1 MKKILITEFMEQE
14 SVDIISDAFD
24 VIYDSTLHENLESL
38 SSQIAAVDAVI
49 VRNKTQLT
57 EALLLK
63 AKNLTFVGRLGVGLD
78 NIDTEFCSNNN
89 IFVQPATGMNADSV
103 AEYVIA
109 CSLSLLKNIPI
120 SHSGTVSG
128 QWPRTSVES
137 RELGGKTLGLLG
149 FGVIGK
155 KVSRLA
161 QVFGAKVIAYD
172 PFVISSDADNLGVTL
187 TSQEELFRLSDVI
200 SIHLPLT
207 DETRGLMNSSSFNK
221 MKKTPIIINSSRGS
235 IINENDLLKAYKEK
249 LIGGFALDVYNT
261 EPVIAEFYKEI
272 TSSMN
277 CILTPH
283 TSGVTVE
290 SNIRVSQFIAE
301 KVVKFLSD

>member
-1 MKKILITEFMEQE
+1 MKKVLITEFMEQD
-14 SVDIISDAFD
+14 SVDKMSENFD
-24 VIYDSTLHENLESL
+24 VTYDTSLHENQAKL
-38 SSQIAAVDAVI
+38 SSLIVNTDAVI

-57 EALLLK
+57 EDLLSK
-63 AKNLTFVGRLGVGLD
+63 ADQLTFVGRLGVGLD
-78 NIDTEFCSNNN
+78 NIDTDYCSNNG

-103 AEYVIA
+103 AEYVIT

-120 SHSGTVSG
+120 AHHGTSSG
-128 QWPRTSVES
+128 QWPRTSIES

-172 PFVISSDADNLGVTL
+172 PFVPESEASKYNVSLVK
-187 TSQEELFRLSDVI
+187 QEDLFGLSDVI

-207 DETRGLMNSSSFNK
+207 DQTRDLINSRSFNL
-221 MKKTPIIINSSRGS
+221 MKQNPIIINSSRGS
-235 IINENDLLKAYKEK
+235 IVNEKDLLQAYSEK
-249 LIGGFALDVYNT
+249 IINGFALDVYSS
-261 EPVIAEFYKEI
+261 EPVEEDFYKHI
-272 TSSMN
+272 SNSMN

-283 TSGVTVE
+283 NSGVTTE
-290 SNIRVSQFIAE
+290 SNVRVSQFIAE
-301 KVVKFLSD
+301 KTINFLRG

>member
-24 VIYDSTLHENLESL
+24 VIYDPTLHENLESI

-63 AKNLTFVGRLGVGLD
+63 AKKLTFVGRLGVGLD